1 MRKYAFVIT
10 TALGLALAAGSVLA
24 GAKIGGG
31 SDRSGNGVQL
41 NGIPP
46 SGFAVETEERAQPET
61 HRAPQRDQDDRDVGQ
76 VAGRPH
82 RQEGGGRGRNREEL
96 QQDGCAMLFHPSRA
110 PEQRSCRVTRAR
122 FSVKSR
128 RARGGCACR

>member
-10 TALGLALAAGSVLA
+10 TALGLALAAGSALA

-46 SGFAVETEERAQPET
+46 SGFAVETVELPDGA
-61 HRAPQRDQDDRDVGQ
+61 
-76 VAGRPH
+76 VAGGSYGV
-82 RQEGGGRGRNREEL
+82 GGGT
-96 QQDGCAMLFHPSRA
+96 DTF
-110 PEQRSCRVTRAR
+110 
-122 FSVKSR
+122 
-128 RARGGCACR
+128 